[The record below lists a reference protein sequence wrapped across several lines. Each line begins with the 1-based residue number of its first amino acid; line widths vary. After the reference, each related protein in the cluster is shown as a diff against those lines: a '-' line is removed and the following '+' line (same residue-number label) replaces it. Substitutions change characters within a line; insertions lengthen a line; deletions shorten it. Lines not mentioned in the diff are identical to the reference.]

1 MPLSDVDLLPN
12 DVNPGSP
19 NHTNHHDVIHAALK
33 ELKTLSQTADT
44 DGVKLTG
51 FQTISGTKT
60 FSVNPLVPNPT
71 STTHATNKQW
81 TDSLANTY
89 EPNIPLGT
97 TSQYWRGDKTWVAL
111 TKSAAGLANVDNT
124 SDVNKPI
131 STLQAAALAA
141 KEPTIA
147 TGTTA
152 QYYRGDKTWA
162 TLNKAAVGLS
172 NVDNTSDAAKP
183 ISTATQNA
191 LNLKAPKSDAVTL
204 ASAQNIGGTK
214 TFTVS
219 PKMGGTSTVGH
230 VWTASSSDGSGSWQL
245 LGVPATSMDW
255 ANVINKPATFPP
267 DIGPS
272 GTQAAAGNHTHTKA
286 SIGLGNVDNTSDANK
301 PISTL
306 TQAELD
312 TKLTSARA
320 INTSG
325 GLTGGG
331 DLTTNRTI
339 SIASGGVGL
348 TQLATEVKR
357 EGFPFAQTMGKRAV
371 GYGEFIDG
379 ISMPYAFTI
388 TSVKYRMGTADASGT
403 TTCELRKNGVTVSGS
418 SGTASVSPTA
428 VTGTWAFAAGDIL
441 TVYTSAIG
449 TTPGER
455 LVADIIGTK

>member
-51 FQTISGTKT
+51 AQTISGIKT
-60 FSVNPLVPNPT
+60 FSASPLVPNPT
-71 STTHATNKQW
+71 AATHAANKQW
-81 TDSLANTY
+81 TDSLAATY
-89 EPNIPLGT
+89 EPNIALGT

-111 TKSAAGLANVDNT
+111 TKAAAGLGNVDNT
-124 SDVNKPI
+124 SDANKPI
-131 STLQAAALAA
+131 STLQAAALAN
-141 KEPTIA
+141 KEPLIS
-147 TGTTA
+147 TGTIG

-183 ISTATQNA
+183 ISTATQTA
-191 LNLKAPKSDAVTL
+191 LDLKAPKSDAVTL
-204 ASAQNIGGTK
+204 TTAQSIGGIK
-214 TFTVS
+214 TFTAS
-219 PKMGGTSTVGH
+219 PKMGGTATVGW
-230 VWTASSSDGSGSWQL
+230 VWTATSTDGQGSWQL
-245 LGVPATSMDW
+245 LGVPANSMDW
-255 ANVINKPATFPP
+255 ANIINKPTTFAP
-267 DIGPS
+267 IT
-272 GTQAAAGNHTHTKA
+272 GTGANQAAPGNHTHTKA
-286 SIGLGNVDNTSDANK
+286 SIGLDNVDNTSDANK

-320 INTSG
+320 VNTG
-325 GLTGGG
+325 TGLTGGG
-331 DLTTNRTI
+331 DLSTNRTI

-348 TQLATEVKR
+348 TQLASEVKR
-357 EGFPFAQTMGKRAV
+357 EGFPFPQTMGKRAV

-403 TTCELRKNGVTVSGS
+403 TTCELRKNGITVAGT
-418 SGTASVSPTA
+418 SGTAAISPTA
-428 VTGTWAFAAGDIL
+428 VTGSWSFAKDDIL